1 MSPLL
6 IISVF
11 SADIHPDP
19 FYKVYSSTEE
29 EDACHR
35 GIGPAGVLG
44 AETTDC
50 DSPISLV
57 NATFKWIEE
66 NIKDSID
73 FVIWG
78 GDSARHDNDELIP
91 RTDQQVESQN
101 MMIVDKFL
109 EVFGKKDRI
118 NDTDPTYDFTI
129 PIIPTF
135 GNNDILPHNI
145 LAPGPNRWTRKFL
158 SIWRQFIPEEQR
170 HGFERG
176 GWFYV
181 EVIPNQ
187 LAVFNLN
194 TLYFH
199 AKNAA
204 VDGCAD
210 KSEIGY
216 EEMDWLRIQLQFIR
230 QRGMKAIIMGHVP
243 PGRSETKRS
252 WDETCWQKY
261 TLWMLQYRD
270 VVVGSMYGHM
280 NFEHFLLQDSEEID
294 EHAINGDPETEVRTA
309 LDDELTIQSIDN
321 YLIQLRT
328 RWSRIPSASGF
339 EERALSGAEPD
350 KTQPKKSKKD
360 TFYDKIGGPWGERYS
375 LTLVS
380 ASVVPNYF
388 PTIRV
393 FEYNTTGLDHYPAV
407 PVIESNSLSQPGL
420 SNDETHLTLE
430 RDGKLQNILKKHKFT
445 APLPPSKSSP
455 PGPAYSPQTFSWLSY
470 KQYYANLTNIN
481 NDFSK
486 PSDFVEAEKWHSGK
500 HSGKKPHKYSDPEK
514 HAKKF
519 VFEVEYDT
527 KTDEAFALKDL
538 TVRSW
543 VDLAGRI
550 GQYRSCRDDDD
561 GDDFVEE
568 LEDQDVDADDEDGD
582 SLANH
587 LGNDLTPSRSNR
599 IQNPTS
605 KKHKKHEKHKKHKKQ
620 QKHNE
625 RKERK
630 AISRTWFAFVS
641 RAFVSTRDEDDLLD
655 NFG

>member
-1 MSPLL
+1 M
-6 IISVF
+6 
-11 SADIHPDP
+11 
-19 FYKVYSSTEE
+19 T
-29 EDACHR
+29 
-35 GIGPAGVLG
+35 
-44 AETTDC
+44 
-50 DSPISLV
+50 LV

-73 FVIWG
+73 FIIWG

-91 RTDQQVESQN
+91 RTDQQIIDQN
-101 MMIVDKFL
+101 VMLVDKFL
-109 EVFGKKDRI
+109 EVFGKKDHF
-118 NDTDPTYDFTI
+118 NDPDPTNDFTI
-129 PIIPTF
+129 PIIPTI

-145 LAPGPNRWTRKFL
+145 MAPGPNRWTKNFL

-176 GWFYV
+176 GWFHV

-216 EEMDWLRIQLQFIR
+216 EQMDWLRIQLQFIR

-243 PGRSETKRS
+243 PGRSPTKRS

-261 TLWMLQYRD
+261 TLWMQQYRD

-280 NFEHFLLQDSEEID
+280 NFEHFLLQDSEEVD
-294 EHAINGDPETEVRTA
+294 EYAINGDTETEARIA
-309 LDDELTIQSIDN
+309 LDDDLTVQSVDD

-328 RWSRIPSASGF
+328 QWSRIPSAEGS
-339 EERALSGAEPD
+339 EEPVLCETELDHTSSAG
-350 KTQPKKSKKD
+350 KQPKNSRKEN
-360 TFYDKIGGPWGERYS
+360 FYDKIGGPWAERYS

-388 PTIRV
+388 PAIRV
-393 FEYNTTGLDHYPAV
+393 FEYNTTGLSSHRV
-407 PVIESNSLSQPGL
+407 LPVTESDPLSQFDL
-420 SNDETHLTLE
+420 SNDETHPNLE
-430 RDGKLQNILKKHKFT
+430 TEGKFQRNPKHKFIT
-445 APLPPSKSSP
+445 PLPPSKSSP
-455 PGPAYSPQTFSWLSY
+455 PGPAYSPQTFTWLSY

-481 NDFSK
+481 NDFPKS
-486 PSDFVEAEKWHSGK
+486 SDPVEAEKWHHGK
-500 HSGKKPHKYSDPEK
+500 HSGRIPHKYHEPER

-519 VFEVEYDT
+519 VFKVEYDT
-527 KTDEAFALKDL
+527 KTDKAFALKDL

-550 GQYRSCRDDDD
+550 GRHRFCRDDD
-561 GDDFVEE
+561 GTEE
-568 LEDQDVDADDEDGD
+568 VAEGSGDQDVDADAYDGD
-582 SLANH
+582 MGSLDKG
-587 LGNDLTPSRSNR
+587 LDTGLTPSRSTR
-599 IQNPTS
+599 TERADS
-605 KKHKKHEKHKKHKKQ
+605 KKHKKHRKHKKHKKH
-620 QKHNE
+620 K
-625 RKERK
+625 KRK
-630 AISRTWFAFVS
+630 AINKTWFAFVS
-641 RAFVSTRDEDDLLD
+641 RAFVSTRDEDDLMD

>member
-1 MSPLL
+1 M
-6 IISVF
+6 
-11 SADIHPDP
+11 
-19 FYKVYSSTEE
+19 
-29 EDACHR
+29 
-35 GIGPAGVLG
+35 LG

-50 DSPISLV
+50 DSPMTLV
-57 NATFKWIEE
+57 NATFKWIED
-66 NIKDSID
+66 NIKGSID
-73 FVIWG
+73 FIIWG

-91 RTDQQVESQN
+91 RTDQQIIDQN
-101 MMIVDKFL
+101 VMLVDKFL

-118 NDTDPTYDFTI
+118 NDPDPTNDFTI
-129 PIIPTF
+129 PIIPTI

-145 LAPGPNRWTRKFL
+145 MAPGPNRWTKNFL

-243 PGRSETKRS
+243 PGRSQTKRS

-261 TLWMLQYRD
+261 TIWMQQYRD

-294 EHAINGDPETEVRTA
+294 EHAINGDPETEARTA
-309 LDDELTIQSIDN
+309 LDDDLTVQSVDD
-321 YLIQLRT
+321 YLIQLQA
-328 RWSRIPSASGF
+328 RWSRIPSAEGS
-339 EERALSGAEPD
+339 EESAVCKDELDRTSSAG
-350 KTQPKKSKKD
+350 KQPKKSKKEK
-360 TFYDKIGGPWGERYS
+360 FYDKIGGPWAERYS

-393 FEYNTTGLDHYPAV
+393 FEYNTTGL
-407 PVIESNSLSQPGL
+407 NSHQSLLVTDSDPLSQSEL
-420 SNDETHLTLE
+420 SSDETHPNLE
-430 RDGKLQNILKKHKFT
+430 TEGKFQRNSKQHKFIT
-445 APLPPSKSSP
+445 PLPPSKSSP
-455 PGPAYSPQTFSWLSY
+455 PGPAYSPQTFTWLSY

-481 NDFSK
+481 NDFPRS
-486 PSDFVEAEKWHSGK
+486 SDSVEAEKWHHGK
-500 HSGKKPHKYSDPEK
+500 HSGRIPYKYHEPER

-519 VFEVEYDT
+519 VFKVEYDT
-527 KTDEAFALKDL
+527 KTDKAFALKDL

-550 GQYRSCRDDDD
+550 GRYRSCRDDDGTEEVAEGSGDEDVGADAYD
-561 GDDFVEE
+561 GDMGSMDKG
-568 LEDQDVDADDEDGD
+568 LDNG
-582 SLANH
+582 
-587 LGNDLTPSRSNR
+587 LTPSRSTR
-599 IQNPTS
+599 IQSPNS
-605 KKHKKHEKHKKHKKQ
+605 KKHKKDKKHKKHKK
-620 QKHNE
+620 H
-625 RKERK
+625 RAHKERK
-630 AISRTWFAFVS
+630 AINKTWFAFVS
-641 RAFVSTRDEDDLLD
+641 RAFVSTRDEDDLMD

>member
-1 MSPLL
+1 M
-6 IISVF
+6 
-11 SADIHPDP
+11 
-19 FYKVYSSTEE
+19 
-29 EDACHR
+29 
-35 GIGPAGVLG
+35 
-44 AETTDC
+44 
-50 DSPISLV
+50 

-78 GDSARHDNDELIP
+78 GDSARHDNDERIP
-91 RTDQQVESQN
+91 RTEQQVEGEN
-101 MMIVDKFL
+101 VMLVDKFR

-118 NDTDPTYDFTI
+118 GDRDPTNDFII
-129 PIIPTF
+129 PIVPTI

-145 LAPGPNRWTRKFL
+145 MNPGPSRWTKKFL

-181 EVIPNQ
+181 EVIPNR

-194 TLYFH
+194 TLYFYS
-199 AKNAA
+199 KNAA

-210 KSEIGY
+210 PSEIGY

-243 PGRSETKRS
+243 PARSETKRS

-270 VVVGSMYGHM
+270 VVAGAMYGHM

-294 EHAINGDPETEVRTA
+294 EDTMNGKSDSKLRTA
-309 LDDELTIQSIDN
+309 LDDELTVQSADH
-321 YLIQLRT
+321 YLIQLRD
-328 RWSRIPSASGF
+328 RWSRLPSAEGL
-339 EERALSGAEPD
+339 EDCALSGPELDGKSDAQR
-350 KTQPKKSKKD
+350 KQLKKPNTKA
-360 TFYDKIGGPWGERYS
+360 FYDKIGGPWAERYS

-380 ASVVPNYF
+380 PSVVPNYF

-393 FEYNTTGLDHYPAV
+393 FEYNTTGLDSYQTL
-407 PVIESNSLSQPGL
+407 PVMESDPLSQSGL
-420 SNDETHLTLE
+420 LIDETYTNLE
-430 RDGKLQNILKKHKFT
+430 IDGKLEETKKRRKFT

-470 KQYYANLTNIN
+470 KQYYANLTHIN
-481 NDFSK
+481 NDLFESFD
-486 PSDFVEAEKWHSGK
+486 SVDAEKWHNGK
-500 HSGKKPHKYSDPEK
+500 HSGKKQHKHSDPAK

-527 KTDEAFALKDL
+527 KTDKAFALKDL

-550 GQYRSCRDDDD
+550 GRYRSRSMPCRDDDA
-561 GDDFVEE
+561 EE
-568 LEDQDVDADDEDGD
+568 VAEGLGDQDVDDDDEDGD
-582 SLANH
+582 SSDKYLD
-587 LGNDLTPSRSNR
+587 NDLTPARSNQHQKPNTKR
-599 IQNPTS
+599 
-605 KKHKKHEKHKKHKKQ
+605 HKKHKKHKKHRGH
-620 QKHNE
+620 KGG
-625 RKERK
+625 K
-630 AISRTWFAFVS
+630 AISKTWLAFVS
-641 RAFVSTRDEDDLLD
+641 RAFVSTRHEDELKDT
-655 NFG
+655 FG

>member
-1 MSPLL
+1 M
-6 IISVF
+6 
-11 SADIHPDP
+11 
-19 FYKVYSSTEE
+19 
-29 EDACHR
+29 
-35 GIGPAGVLG
+35 LG

-50 DSPISLV
+50 DSPITLV
-57 NATFKWIEE
+57 NATFKWIDE
-66 NIKDSID
+66 NIRDSID
-73 FVIWG
+73 FIIWG

-91 RTDQQVESQN
+91 RTDEQIEAEN
-101 MMIVDKFL
+101 LMIVDKFV

-118 NDTDPTYDFTI
+118 NDTDPLYDFI
-129 PIIPTF
+129 VPIIPTF

-145 LAPGPNRWTRKFL
+145 MDPGPNRWTRKFL

-199 AKNAA
+199 NKNAA

-280 NFEHFLLQDSEEID
+280 NFEHFLLQDSDEID

-309 LDDELTIQSIDN
+309 LDDEMSIQSIDD

-328 RWSRIPSASGF
+328 RWSRIPSAEGL
-339 EERALSGAEPD
+339 EEWELSGD
-350 KTQPKKSKKD
+350 GLDFTSSVGTKQGKKSKKEK
-360 TFYDKIGGPWGERYS
+360 FYDKIGGPWAERYS

-393 FEYNTTGLDHYPAV
+393 FEYNTTGLDSYQAL
-407 PVIESNSLSQPGL
+407 PVRENQPRAQSGVSTEETLLSL
-420 SNDETHLTLE
+420 ET
-430 RDGKLQNILKKHKFT
+430 DGKLQTTPKKHKFT
-445 APLPPSKSSP
+445 IPLPPSKSSP
-455 PGPAYSPQTFSWLSY
+455 PGPAYSPQTFTWLSY

-481 NDFSK
+481 NDFHE
-486 PSDFVEAEKWHSGK
+486 SDSVEAEKWHHGK

-519 VFEVEYDT
+519 LFKVEYDT
-527 KTDEAFALKDL
+527 KTDESFALKDL
-538 TVRSW
+538 TLRSW
-543 VDLAGRI
+543 LDLAARI
-550 GQYRSCRDDDD
+550 GRYKSSRDDDD
-561 GDDFVEE
+561 PEEFAEGLGDH
-568 LEDQDVDADDEDGD
+568 DVYTDDEDMD
-582 SLANH
+582 SLDKY
-587 LGNDLTPSRSNR
+587 LDNDLTPSRSNQ
-599 IQNPTS
+599 IQRAYS
-605 KKHKKHEKHKKHKKQ
+605 KKHKKHKGRKKR
-620 QKHNE
+620 E
-625 RKERK
+625 
-630 AISRTWFAFVS
+630 AINKTWFAFVS
-641 RAFVSTRDEDDLLD
+641 RAFVSTRDEDDLMD